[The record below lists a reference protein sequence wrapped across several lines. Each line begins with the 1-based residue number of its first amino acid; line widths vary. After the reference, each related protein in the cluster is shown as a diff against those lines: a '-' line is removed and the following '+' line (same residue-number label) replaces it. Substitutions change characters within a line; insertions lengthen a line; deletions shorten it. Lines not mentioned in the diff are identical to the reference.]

1 MNQKRKISSLIP
13 YKVKNGKILVYLQ
26 KRSSDM
32 KVLPDFFGF
41 WGGGAEN
48 DENPEEALQREI
60 KEEMDFVPSNYEHFG
75 VYEFEGSIK
84 NFFILEVDDAFEDNI
99 TVLEGD
105 YGTWFNEKEA
115 EEEQKLIEKDK
126 IVLRDFYKK
135 ITKL

>member
-1 MNQKRKISSLIP
+1 MNKRKISSLIP
-13 YKVKNGKILVYLQ
+13 YKIKNEEILVYLQ
-26 KRSSDM
+26 KRSKDM
-32 KVLPDFFGF
+32 EKLPNFFGF

-48 DENPEEALQREI
+48 NENPEEALQREI
-60 KEEMDFVPSNYEHFG
+60 KEELDFIPNDYRHFG

-84 NFFILEVDDAFEDNI
+84 NFFVIKVDDAFENSI

-105 YGTWFNEKEA
+105 YGKWFNE
-115 EEEQKLIEKDK
+115 EEVAKEQKLIEKDK